1 MGISIDNVGKKVGKN
16 KKSIGICIILVAA
29 IATLTIIGTQT
40 DLFAVR
46 RGERP
51 EEGIPLWYYFF
62 QPPSEPSEAG
72 YANFTLVNPRTNE
85 IMNGTISIISQSNTS
100 VLATLEGS
108 DNPVATGTA
117 VLLPANVYAVIN
129 TVYNTTETYMP
140 ATIVPRTTESQSD
153 PGENTILIPFLTNAT
168 NVSCNCV
175 EKDGIAG
182 NYNETDIPANIE
194 VTLKL
199 NISVDYTT
207 DYHYYGMHGYCPDLN
222 ISTLNDYYNISG
234 YGLYFLLNDTALTS
248 PSAVECNGVPTLG
261 FNMAARNQSAILLDT
276 VFGATMNQT
285 ITFEVDG
292 IPSAIGLGEGFI
304 ENWEDYYVQIT

>member
-29 IATLTIIGTQT
+29 IATLIFFGTQT

-72 YANFTLVNPRTNE
+72 YATFTLVNPNTNE
-85 IMNGTISIISQSNTS
+85 AVNGTIAIISQSNTS
-100 VLATLEGS
+100 MLATLEGS
-108 DNPVATGTA
+108 DNPIAINTT
-117 VLLPANVYAVIN
+117 VLLPANVYAVIH
-129 TVYNTTETYMP
+129 TVYDTSETYMP
-140 ATIVPRTTESQSD
+140 ATIVPRTSSSQSA
-153 PGENTILIPFLTNAT
+153 PENNTILIPFLTNST
-168 NVSCNCV
+168 NVSCSCI
-175 EKDGIAG
+175 EKDGVVG
-182 NYNETDIPANIE
+182 SYNETDIPANIE
-194 VTLKL
+194 VTLRL
-199 NISVDYTT
+199 NISVNYSTT
-207 DYHYYGMHGYCPDLN
+207 YHYYGMHGYCPDLN
-222 ISTLNDYYNISG
+222 ITTLNDDYNISG
-234 YGLYFLLNDTALTS
+234 YGLYFILNNTALTS
-248 PSAVECNGVPTLG
+248 PSTVECNGIPTLG

-285 ITFEVDG
+285 ITFKVNAT
-292 IPSAIGLGEGFI
+292 PSAIGLGEGFI